1 MSFLTTTT
9 NLSHSSTLPEGT
21 THSLALSMLSDYEFF
36 LSCDPVLDSFKPLP
50 PNPSPDLPSS
60 ITSQIR
66 TDTHQQ
72 RGISYTVIDI
82 VHTTIWDSKVVST
95 YEFTDITNG
104 VFVRIKSP
112 MGIVMD
118 TVWQVREKQ
127 DKKGEWELV
136 EDLEIRCN
144 RLLVGVVKGQCEE
157 GWGKIHGKMIKRLEE
172 DINKADGK

>member
-1 MSFLTTTT
+1 
-9 NLSHSSTLPEGT
+9 
-21 THSLALSMLSDYEFF
+21 MLSDYEFF
-36 LSCDPVLDSFKPLP
+36 LSCDPVLDSFTSLP
-50 PNPSPDLPSS
+50 PNPSPDLPPN

-66 TDTHQQ
+66 TDAHQQ
-72 RGISYTVIDI
+72 QGISYTVIDI

-95 YEFTDITNG
+95 YEFIDITNG

-118 TVWQVREKQ
+118 TVWQVRERK
-127 DKKGEWELV
+127 DGGWDLV

-172 DINKADGK
+172 DIKKAEGK

>member
-1 MSFLTTTT
+1 MSFLATTTT
-9 NLSHSSTLPEGT
+9 LSHTSALPPGT
-21 THSLALSMLSDYEFF
+21 TFSLALSMLSDYEFF
-36 LSCDPVLDSFKPLP
+36 LSCDPVLDSFTPLP
-50 PNPSPDLPSS
+50 PNSSPDLPPN
-60 ITSQIR
+60 ITPQIR
-66 TDTHQQ
+66 TDAHQQ
-72 RGISYTVIDI
+72 QGISYTVIDI

-118 TVWQVREKQ
+118 TIWQVREKE
-127 DKKGEWELV
+127 GVCELV

-157 GWGKIHGKMIKRLEE
+157 GWGKIHGKMIKKLEE
-172 DINKADGK
+172 DIQKAEGE